1 MISTHILDTSTGS
14 PATDVSVTLE
24 RKNGSAWHTLF
35 SDRTNSDGRI
45 RFECPREA
53 GTYRLTFGIESYIAT
68 RGLRPFFLDVPI
80 AFDITETQRNY
91 HIPLLLSPY
100 GLSTYRGS

>member
-14 PATDVSVTLE
+14 PAAGVSVTLE
-24 RKNGSAWHTLF
+24 QKSGTEWKALF
-35 SDRTNSDGRI
+35 SEKTNSDGRI
-45 RFECPREA
+45 RFECPRETGA
-53 GTYRLTFGIESYIAT
+53 YRLTFGIESYIKD
-68 RGLRPFFLDVPI
+68 RGLKPFFLDVPI
-80 AFDITETQRNY
+80 AFDITDTQRNY